1 MTWTWPRR
9 SATGRSSCTRGRS
22 WRSGGRSCCTAIR
35 CIRTR
40 RRSGRPGRRSTRRP
54 AGCARS
60 PAGRCRPSRHLR
72 ARARSRRAAPTPSPP
87 ARSRCRTSRR
97 STAASRA
104 ACGQPTCAGS
114 WRQRVHEHELAAGT
128 SARQQE
134 TQPNGGGAPA
144 LADAS
149 SVLAVE
155 GLRKE
160 FGSLV
165 AVDDVSFAI
174 PAGRSLAS
182 VGESGSGK
190 TTIARMIVGLERPT
204 KGSIT
209 ACGRDRSRPARS
221 ARDRRRRGSEVQ
233 IVFQDPY
240 TSLDPRQ
247 TAEHA
252 IDEILRL
259 HHGHEVK
266 RRRARIAELTD
277 LVGLDSR
284 QARALPRALSGGQ
297 RQRVAIARAL
307 AAEPRVLIL
316 DESVAALD
324 VSIQAQVLNLL
335 ADIRDETSVSYVLI
349 SHDLAVVRQLTDD
362 AIVMHRGQ
370 LVERGPTAQI
380 LDDPQHPYTQRL
392 RASVPRPGWKP
403 ARRQLAAADTEGEPT

>member
-1 MTWTWPRR
+1 MPDI
-9 SATGRSSCTRGRS
+9 SA
-22 WRSGGRSCCTAIR
+22 
-35 CIRTR
+35 
-40 RRSGRPGRRSTRRP
+40 P
-54 AGCARS
+54 
-60 PAGRCRPSRHLR
+60 
-72 ARARSRRAAPTPSPP
+72 
-87 ARSRCRTSRR
+87 
-97 STAASRA
+97 
-104 ACGQPTCAGS
+104 
-114 WRQRVHEHELAAGT
+114 
-128 SARQQE
+128 
-134 TQPNGGGAPA
+134 
-144 LADAS
+144 
-149 SVLAVE
+149 VLAVT

-165 AVDDVSFAI
+165 AVDDVSFAVA
-174 PAGRSLAS
+174 AGRSLAI

-204 KGSIT
+204 SGTIA
-209 ACGRDRSRPARS
+209 ACGADRSRPARS
-221 ARDRRRRGSEVQ
+221 GRDRRRRGSEVQ

-247 TAEHA
+247 SAADA
-252 IDEILRL
+252 IDETLRL
-259 HHGHEVK
+259 HHDWPAD
-266 RRRARIAELTD
+266 RRRDRAAELID

-335 ADIRDETSVSYVLI
+335 ADIRDETAVSYVLI
-349 SHDLAVVRQLTDD
+349 SHDLAVVRQLTDH
-362 AIVMHRGQ
+362 AIVMYRGRIVEQGPTGQ
-370 LVERGPTAQI
+370 L

-403 ARRQLAAADTEGEPT
+403 ARARSRTEQEASHRD

>member
-1 MTWTWPRR
+1 MPEDN
-9 SATGRSSCTRGRS
+9 
-22 WRSGGRSCCTAIR
+22 
-35 CIRTR
+35 
-40 RRSGRPGRRSTRRP
+40 
-54 AGCARS
+54 
-60 PAGRCRPSRHLR
+60 L
-72 ARARSRRAAPTPSPP
+72 AP
-87 ARSRCRTSRR
+87 
-97 STAASRA
+97 
-104 ACGQPTCAGS
+104 
-114 WRQRVHEHELAAGT
+114 
-128 SARQQE
+128 
-134 TQPNGGGAPA
+134 
-144 LADAS
+144 
-149 SVLAVE
+149 VLEVT

-165 AVDDVSFAI
+165 AVDDISFAI
-174 PAGRSLAS
+174 PPGRSLAI

-204 KGSIT
+204 RGTIT
-209 ACGRDRSRPARS
+209 ACGNDRSRPARA
-221 ARDRRRRGSEVQ
+221 ARDRRRRGREVQ

-252 IDEILRL
+252 IDEVLRL
-259 HHGHEVK
+259 HRGWAAD
-266 RRRARIAELTD
+266 RRRARVSELTD

-335 ADIRDETSVSYVLI
+335 ADIRDETRVSYILI
-349 SHDLAVVRQLTDD
+349 SHDLAVVRQLTDE
-362 AIVMHRGQ
+362 AIVLHRGTV
-370 LVERGPTAQI
+370 VERGLTEQI

-403 ARRQLAAADTEGEPT
+403 VRRQLMPADAEGDHQ